1 MKKMEIEKLKQKK
14 TISER
19 DKSLSLIDFA
29 KTKSIK
35 ELLEFGLIVFD
46 KPADCTSFDVVDFV
60 RRKLKL
66 RKASHFGTLDPMV
79 TGVLPLAL
87 NRAVK
92 LTGFF
97 IGEDKE
103 YTGVMRMHEDVSLDE
118 INKVIEKKF
127 MGKII
132 QLPPVR
138 SRVKRQERE
147 REIKSF
153 KLLEKKGKDISFIVE
168 CQGGTYIRKLVHDLG
183 EEMGIGAHMI
193 TLRRIRAG
201 IFLENG
207 NLQRVLHNSS
217 DPTGSRS
224 SLEKNQIV
232 TKEEFEIAVDEYEK
246 GKEEKLR
253 KIILPAEI
261 ITKVYPIVNVKK
273 EFVEKILHG
282 APIDDKFLVKKEK
295 FEKGKIICLFSE
307 DKFIGMYKVVND
319 KNVFA
324 RGEFILQPIRT

>member
-1 MKKMEIEKLKQKK
+1 MEIEKLKQKK
-14 TISER
+14 SM
-19 DKSLSLIDFA
+19 
-29 KTKSIK
+29 K

-46 KPADCTSFDVVDFV
+46 KPADWTSFDVVDFV

-103 YTGVMRMHEDVSLDE
+103 YTGTMRMHEDVSLEE

-127 MGKII
+127 IGKII
-132 QLPPVR
+132 QMPPVR
-138 SRVKRQERE
+138 SSVKRQERE

-153 KLLEKKGKDISFIVE
+153 ELLEKDEKNISFKVE

-193 TLRRIRAG
+193 GLRRIRAG

-217 DPTGSRS
+217 DPTGNRS

-232 TKEEFEIAVDEYEK
+232 TKEDFEKAVEEYEK

-261 ITKVYPIVNVKK
+261 ITKVYPVVNVKK
-273 EFVEKILHG
+273 EFVDKLLHG
-282 APIDDKFLVKKEK
+282 APLYFKFLIKPEKMDKE
-295 FEKGKIICLFSE
+295 KIICVFDE
-307 DKFIGMYKVVND
+307 DKFIGMYKVIRAHDVHSHSSLTSQMNEGD
-319 KNVFA
+319 IFA
-324 RGEFILQPIRT
+324 RAEFVLQTIK